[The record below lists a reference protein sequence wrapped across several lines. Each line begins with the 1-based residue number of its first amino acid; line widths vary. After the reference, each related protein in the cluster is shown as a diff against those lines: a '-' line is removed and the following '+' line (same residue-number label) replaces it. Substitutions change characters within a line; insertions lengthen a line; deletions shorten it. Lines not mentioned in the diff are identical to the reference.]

1 MPTRVWPAGGRC
13 RVWRG
18 VMVGRVVWVS
28 AGISSRGDSHN
39 MGFSEVLTFL
49 HSGLQQKGQGK
60 SRSHSY
66 LHSDLPGSKKHT
78 APNERCCSA
87 RCLTPH
93 AAQNY
98 CHCLQWGFAS
108 LTPGSGEPCAAADA
122 SAAPLSDGRKHL
134 AGLAPRGASAR
145 GHPSIAA
152 LELRPTACACVAVG
166 RAPP

>member
-1 MPTRVWPAGGRC
+1 MTFSQLCQGYCRLQCSRREVSELFQWAKGRLLF
-13 RVWRG
+13 
-18 VMVGRVVWVS
+18 
-28 AGISSRGDSHN
+28 A
-39 MGFSEVLTFL
+39 FAFL